1 LKWVT
6 WKDVGIDRIACAWL
20 IRKRIDPD
28 AEFLFIR
35 RGADHRDLDAV
46 PFDIPG
52 ANLSHK
58 RGKCS
63 FCTILREY
71 GIEDKVMD
79 QICKIVNAAD
89 TLSDALPPP
98 ESAGADLICRG
109 LAKSLKDDARALEV
123 GGMIFDAIYVQL
135 EGSA

>member
-1 LKWVT
+1 MKWVT
-6 WKDVGIDRIACAWL
+6 WENVGIDRIACAWL
-20 IRKRIDPD
+20 IRKKIDPH
-28 AEFLFIR
+28 AEFVFIK
-35 RGADHRDLDAV
+35 RGEDYKDLDAI

-63 FCTILREY
+63 FCTILKEY

-89 TLSDALPPP
+89 TLSHLLPPP
-98 ESAGADLICRG
+98 EAPGLDLVCRG
-109 LAKSLKDDARALEV
+109 LTKVLHDDAKALEV
-123 GGMIFDAIYVQL
+123 GAVLFDAVYAQIGDL
-135 EGSA
+135 